1 MTAIFLEGA
10 INNAH
15 KVLLQSESEEEVK
28 QAVSLLNSSSHRI
41 AEILVWKRYVSFRF
55 LP

>member
-1 MTAIFLEGA
+1 MIEILLEGA

-15 KVLLQSESEEEVK
+15 KVLMQSESEEEVK
-28 QAVSLLNSSSHRI
+28 QAISLLNSSSHRI
-41 AEILVWKRYVSFRF
+41 AEISLWKCFVSFRF